1 MKTRIAIAILS
12 LMSLAGC
19 VRFVKPTPAST
30 YSCVAG
36 PHERCPSDL
45 WMADYDKLVAERT
58 KYQAPQD
65 VVDRLQGMDTRLAR
79 DIPQGYRFDPD
90 KKRFVELTPSA
101 AVPQPAPAR

>member
-19 VRFVKPTPAST
+19 MRKSAPTSS
-30 YSCVAG
+30 YQCVAG
-36 PHERCPSDL
+36 PHEKCPSDL
-45 WMADYDKLVAERT
+45 WMADYDRLVTERT

-90 KKRFVELTPSA
+90 KKRFVELTPQV
-101 AVPQPAPAR
+101 AVPAAPTK

>member
-1 MKTRIAIAILS
+1 MKTRIAITILS
-12 LMSLAGC
+12 LMLLAGC
-19 VRFVKPTPAST
+19 VRKPTTPT

-45 WMADYDKLVAERT
+45 WMADYDRLVAERT

>member
-12 LMSLAGC
+12 LMSLTGC
-19 VRFVKPTPAST
+19 MRKPTTPT

-45 WMADYDKLVAERT
+45 WMADYDRLVAERT

-90 KKRFVELTPSA
+90 KKRFVELTPQV
-101 AVPQPAPAR
+101 AVPAAPTK